1 MKRLSVRRYLLG
13 WSRYALYAGCA
24 GISLFLLASSYESIY
39 NRPLPFIHTIGVVR
53 LDSLAQDYNLPAAL
67 NAKPAVY
74 GEFGKP
80 VTLTI
85 PLSAGSQHLSIVAP
99 IYNHGQWLARSATM
113 HLLTPTNPINGNI
126 GTVILYCRAGF
137 RTVNAGFLP
146 AAGSNVFM
154 DTESSWRYVYKVIT
168 AKAYA
173 SSYRYIPLA
182 DTNQGKLIIF
192 CNDAAHGAN
201 DIIEADVL
209 SVQGVTQ

>member
-1 MKRLSVRRYLLG
+1 MKRFSVRRYLLG
-13 WSRYALYAGCA
+13 LSRYVLYTACA
-24 GISLFLLASSYESIY
+24 VISLFLLASSYESIY
-39 NRPLPFIHTIGVVR
+39 NRPLPFIHTIAAVNLG
-53 LDSLAQDYNLPAAL
+53 SLAQDYNLPAAL
-67 NAKPAVY
+67 NAKPTVY

-85 PLSAGSQHLSIVAP
+85 PLATGSQHLSIVAP
-99 IYNHGQWLARSATM
+99 IYNHGQWLARSSTM
-113 HLLTPTNPINGNI
+113 HLLTPTNPIDGNI

-137 RTVNAGFLP
+137 RTIDADSLP
-146 AAGSNVFM
+146 AVGGNVFM
-154 DTESSWRYVYKVIT
+154 DTESGWRYVYKVIV
-168 AKAYA
+168 AKTYA